1 MPTLDPL
8 PSAAAPSGP
17 SGLNRE
23 LALLRVLLLT
33 GCLAISLIWALESSL
48 GQVAPWDRVL
58 YPSLLLLLA
67 TASAVLTWAP
77 GHAGVARWLAVGGF
91 NLYVPVALAHVLFL
105 SEGPPDEYQLLS
117 NLYWLPMAYGTAFIF
132 LSMRSALM
140 LSTAV
145 YAATFGVIL
154 WHVHRGDMAQWPA
167 YLPPMMNNLAVAQVV
182 YIIVLIG
189 ISRLRAEAYRNQA
202 KLEVL
207 RQMAS
212 TDPLTGLLNRRAMGR
227 HLDVAMSLVRRGGP
241 PMSVILID
249 VDHFKRI
256 NDEGGHARGDDVL
269 VEVAQRLQA
278 QLRLSDALARWGGE
292 EFLVLASAT
301 PAGPAA
307 ELAERLR
314 QALATRAFVADLRV
328 TASLGVVQARADDT
342 VDALVRRADDLLYAA
357 KHAGRNQICTE
368 PPEVQ
373 PQRVPG
379 VTSM

>member
-8 PSAAAPSGP
+8 PSAAAPPRST
-17 SGLNRE
+17 GLNRE
-23 LALLRVLLLT
+23 LALLRVLLLI
-33 GCLAISLIWALESSL
+33 GCLAISLIWALESAL
-48 GQVAPWDRVL
+48 GQVAAWDRVL
-58 YPSLLLLLA
+58 YPSLLALLA
-67 TASAVLTWAP
+67 AASALLTWAP
-77 GHAGVARWLAVGGF
+77 RHSGVARWLAVGGF

-132 LSMRSALM
+132 LSMRSALW
-140 LSTAV
+140 LSAVV

-154 WHVHRGDMAQWPA
+154 WHVHRGDMALWPA

-182 YIIVLIG
+182 YVIVLIG
-189 ISRLRAEAYRNQA
+189 ISRLRAEAYRNEA
-202 KLEVL
+202 KLDLL

-227 HLDVAMSLVRRGGP
+227 QLDAAMSLVRRGGP
-241 PMSVILID
+241 PMSIILID

-269 VEVAQRLQA
+269 VEVASRLQA

-292 EFLVLASAT
+292 EFLVLATAT
-301 PAGPAA
+301 PAAPAA
-307 ELAERLR
+307 ELAERLQ
-314 QALATRAFVADLRV
+314 QALAGRAFAGGGHV
-328 TASLGVVQARADDT
+328 TASLGVAQARAEDS

-357 KHAGRNQICTE
+357 KHAGRNRVCAE
-368 PPEVQ
+368 PTPDQ